1 MDPKDFTADGI
12 RARLQRQRDAV
23 RAEERAQHQGA
34 AVHHAALREAFDKR
48 RCRRTPCSGSC

>member
-23 RAEERAQHQGA
+23 RAEVQAQTLTCPRDGPSA
-34 AVHHAALREAFDKR
+34 
-48 RCRRTPCSGSC
+48 S